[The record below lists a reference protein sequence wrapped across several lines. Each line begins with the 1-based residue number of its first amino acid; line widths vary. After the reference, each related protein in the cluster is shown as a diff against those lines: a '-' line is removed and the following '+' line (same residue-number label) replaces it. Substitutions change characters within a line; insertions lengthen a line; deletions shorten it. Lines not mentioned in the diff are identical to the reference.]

1 MGTEFIIYRLC
12 GTVMIEDE
20 KMIQE
25 QLEEIEADISD

>member
-20 KMIQE
+20 KN
-25 QLEEIEADISD
+25 DPGTTGRN